1 MFRLCISSI
10 IRTVT
15 FSLQKLNYLL
25 FDEMFSRDIRK
36 LKFSSVQHSEVGY
49 KYNHLI
55 YNVGCAS
62 HLRGNFFSN
71 VLRSCINYYY

>member
-1 MFRLCISSI
+1 MFRLYISSI
-10 IRTVT
+10 LRTLL
-15 FSLQKLNYLL
+15 FLLQNLNYLL
-25 FDEMFSRDIRK
+25 VDEMFSRDIRR

-62 HLRGNFFSN
+62 HLCGNFFSK
-71 VLRSCINYYY
+71 VLRSYINNYY